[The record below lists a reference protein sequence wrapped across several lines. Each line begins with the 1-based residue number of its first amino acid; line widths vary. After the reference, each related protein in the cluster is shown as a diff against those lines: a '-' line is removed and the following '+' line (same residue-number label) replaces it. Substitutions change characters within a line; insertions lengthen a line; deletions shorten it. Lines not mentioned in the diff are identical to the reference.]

1 MLCTLLTDFTY
12 PMSRIT
18 ISIPNKLHERL
29 RDPRVRKSIN
39 ISRVCQEAIDRE
51 VRRIADLPL
60 DLERVEGILARIRQ
74 ELHQTDEQW
83 FSWGVQAARDWI
95 EHEAPYAL
103 LRQLGEVSQEKRR
116 ACLQTAPPGALD
128 ALLAK
133 HRDEPGFS
141 ERSFL
146 DGWAQMT
153 GLLWE
158 VIKKNL

>member
-1 MLCTLLTDFTY
+1 
-12 PMSRIT
+12 MSRIT
-18 ISIPNKLHERL
+18 ISIPHTLHERL

-39 ISRVCQEAIDRE
+39 ISRVCQEAIHRE

-60 DLERVEGILARIRQ
+60 DLERLEAILARIRQ
-74 ELHQTDEQW
+74 ELNQTDEQW
-83 FSWGVQAARDWI
+83 FSWGSQAARDWI

-103 LRQLGEVSQEKRR
+103 LRQLGEASQEKRMGR
-116 ACLQTAPPGALD
+116 LRSTPPSALG
-128 ALLAK
+128 ALLAE
-133 HRDEPGFS
+133 HRAEPGFS

-146 DGWAQMT
+146 DGWAHMT